1 MNSNSKGIE
10 NLITSNHE
18 FKVTDRAQIFMTG
31 IKKINSF
38 DNEEFLME
46 TTMGIVLLKGSGL
59 EMVKLDTHDGHV
71 SIKGTINSITYI
83 DDKNGGKEE
92 GIFSKLFK

>member
-1 MNSNSKGIE
+1 MNNKGID

-18 FKVTDRAQIFMTG
+18 FKVTDRSQIYMTG

-38 DNEEFLME
+38 DDEEFLME
-46 TTMGIVLLKGSGL
+46 TTMGIVLLKGNGL
-59 EMVKLDTHDGHV
+59 EMIKLDTHDGHV
-71 SIKGTINSITYI
+71 SIKGQINSVTYI

-92 GIFSKLFK
+92 SFLSKLFK